1 MSNLMCFLTKLPDKY
16 WGVCVLHQGS
26 PKKIGV
32 DESSPKTKF
41 SFSFSQF
48 HIVML
53 SKKAR
58 SKAAREKIND
68 VDRAFAKDF
77 WSRIPTNL
85 NLEDPIQHRAWQA
98 LGKPAVL
105 PEDFGYGTTVK
116 LDIGNAES
124 PRM

>member
-1 MSNLMCFLTKLPDKY
+1 
-16 WGVCVLHQGS
+16 
-26 PKKIGV
+26 
-32 DESSPKTKF
+32 
-41 SFSFSQF
+41 
-48 HIVML
+48 ML

-105 PEDFGYGTTVK
+105 PEDFHANLTT
-116 LDIGNAES
+116 S
-124 PRM
+124 PPWMTCSPTTAGAGGARGRERWVGCEG